1 MMAKVHIVTDSTADL
16 PAELLA
22 QYGITVVPLKVF
34 FGPECYLDGVDLQP
48 SAFFEKLAASRELP
62 TTSQPSP
69 TEFAEHYRPWLEQ
82 GAEIVSIHISALMSG
97 TIQSAQLAKSMLDYS
112 GLEVIDSRGVSIVLG
127 MMVLAAARAA
137 AAGLSRDGVAA
148 VVRNI
153 MADHRV
159 YFMVDTLD
167 YLQRGG
173 RIGKA
178 QAFLGTV
185 LNVKP
190 VLTIWDGLIHPY
202 EKVRGRKKAINRLIQ
217 LAQENYRDA
226 GPLFAFLAH
235 GNDPDGL
242 RSMRELVREKLDCA
256 EVLHTQLGAVVGTHS
271 GPGILGIALCPQKY
285 MRF

>member
-1 MMAKVHIVTDSTADL
+1 MAKVHIVTDSTADL
-16 PAELLA
+16 PAEQLKR
-22 QYGITVVPLKVF
+22 YGITVVPLKVF

-48 SAFFEKLAASRELP
+48 RAFFEKLATSKELP

-82 GAEIVSIHISALMSG
+82 GADIVSIHISSLMSG
-97 TIQSAQLAKSMLDYS
+97 TIQSAQLAKSMLGYQ
-112 GLEVIDSRGVSIVLG
+112 GLEVIDSRGVSILLG
-127 MMVLAAARAA
+127 MMVLGAARAA
-137 AAGLSRDGVAA
+137 AAGLSRAEVAA

-153 MADHRV
+153 MVDHRV

-190 VLTIWDGLIHPY
+190 VLTIRDGLIHPY
-202 EKVRGRKKAINRLIQ
+202 EKVRGRKKAINRLVQ
-217 LAQENYRDA
+217 LVQENYRDA
-226 GPLFAFLAH
+226 GPLFVFLTH
-235 GNDPDGL
+235 GNDPEGL
-242 RSMRELVREKLDCA
+242 QSLRELVQEKLDCA
-256 EVLHTQLGAVVGTHS
+256 EMMYTQMGAVVGTHV
-271 GPGILGIALCPQKY
+271 GPGIVGMALCPQKY
-285 MRF
+285 MQF